1 MTTALV
7 AGASGLVG
15 KALLEK
21 LLSEDYYDQVKSI
34 ARHTLPINHSKLR
47 QVIID
52 FDEMHQAADE
62 LHADDVYC
70 CLGTTIKKAGSQEAF
85 RKVDFDYPVA
95 LAKIALQQGAK
106 QFLLVSALGS
116 DKNSSIFYNKVKGD
130 TEEEIMAVG
139 FQTVH
144 IFRPSLLLGN
154 RIEKRRGEK
163 LLIGVARILRPVLPK
178 KYRGIEVTK
187 VAAAMVKNARLR
199 DSGIFYHDS
208 AEMQTA

>member
-15 KALLEK
+15 SALLDR
-21 LLSEDYYDQVKSI
+21 LLNDDYYDQVKTISRR
-34 ARHTLPINHSKLR
+34 ALPINHSKLR

-52 FDEMHQAADE
+52 FDELDQAADK

-85 RKVDFDYPVA
+85 RKVDFAYPVA
-95 LAKIALQQGAK
+95 LARLTHQQGAK
-106 QFLLVSALGS
+106 QYLLVSALGS
-116 DKNSSIFYNKVKGD
+116 NKNSSIFYNRVKGD
-130 TEEEIMAVG
+130 TEEAIMAVG
-139 FQTVH
+139 FETVH

-163 LLIGVARILRPVLPK
+163 LMIGVARVLRPVVPK

-199 DSGIFYHDS
+199 ESGIFFHDS
-208 AEMQTA
+208 GEMQAA